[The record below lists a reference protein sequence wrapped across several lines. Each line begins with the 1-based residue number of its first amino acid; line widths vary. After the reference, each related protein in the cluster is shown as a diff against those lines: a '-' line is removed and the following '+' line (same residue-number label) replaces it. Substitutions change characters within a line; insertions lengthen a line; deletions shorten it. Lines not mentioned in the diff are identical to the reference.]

1 MGRAFTVQNDTT
13 VITNNFN
20 PAFIFC
26 PRPSK
31 GALTETSRSIHM
43 IHCACLKAWVLATPV
58 PIPSQA
64 TRPSFAP
71 SPACCTPSTRLVFA
85 HCLLLTPD
93 SFFGWGS
100 GEVATY
106 SGKSGSLTLASAVLA
121 LDVHRMGTGLEC
133 LLLSSLAGGPCFFFP
148 GWVGWAAVICPAIR
162 TRAGDEVHR
171 CPLRENDHTSILPLA
186 PPSGC
191 RMPRCGTQS
200 ALGCCSRCPG
210 SPGAAVSAMAAAA
223 GARAQHRRPGQ
234 PGTRGPRPRPGPRLR
249 GAAGGERVAMPP
261 VAGAIHRPIP
271 RHRRCVADRWA
282 AAPALPFHSVWDA
295 CTVRWQGDVCL
306 PAAGHL
312 PTLRNVAF
320 CTL

>member
-93 SFFGWGS
+93 SFFGWALVRWQRTLGRPVPSPWQALFLRWMCIGWEQGWNVCFCHLWLGVHVFFS
-100 GEVATY
+100 G
-106 SGKSGSLTLASAVLA
+106 L
-121 LDVHRMGTGLEC
+121 
-133 LLLSSLAGGPCFFFP
+133 
-148 GWVGWAAVICPAIR
+148 GWVG
-162 TRAGDEVHR
+162 
-171 CPLRENDHTSILPLA
+171 
-186 PPSGC
+186 
-191 RMPRCGTQS
+191 
-200 ALGCCSRCPG
+200 CSHL
-210 SPGAAVSAMAAAA
+210 SS
-223 GARAQHRRPGQ
+223 HS
-234 PGTRGPRPRPGPRLR
+234 
-249 GAAGGERVAMPP
+249 
-261 VAGAIHRPIP
+261 HS
-271 RHRRCVADRWA
+271 RW
-282 AAPALPFHSVWDA
+282 
-295 CTVRWQGDVCL
+295 
-306 PAAGHL
+306 
-312 PTLRNVAF
+312 
-320 CTL
+320 